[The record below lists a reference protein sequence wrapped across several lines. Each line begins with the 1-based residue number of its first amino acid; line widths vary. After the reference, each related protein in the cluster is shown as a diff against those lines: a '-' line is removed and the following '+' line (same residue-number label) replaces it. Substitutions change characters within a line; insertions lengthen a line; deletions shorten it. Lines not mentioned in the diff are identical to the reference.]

1 MSIVGASPFTE
12 RIAFFDGQRLFA
24 SDLQFLEQF
33 NREMRWLHNRSL
45 HQPGIGSGFAVS
57 GNKGDREVRI
67 EPGYAIDNL
76 GRAGQVV
83 KVAAGYARNYLLPR
97 KLAYP
102 ATPGKLK
109 VIEFERKSLLRKEA
123 KQKDDA
129 EKLKTMLDPIEIV
142 IRRKV
147 GEQDALYGSV
157 TNSDVADELEK
168 KCFQIEKRKI
178 HMDDHIKAL
187 GEYSIPIRL
196 FKDVTANVKLKVEPE
211 TEGQ

>member
-1 MSIVGASPFTE
+1 MEI
-12 RIAFFDGQRLFA
+12 IL
-24 SDLQFLEQF
+24 
-33 NREMRWLHNRSL
+33 RET
-45 HQPGIGSGFAVS
+45 
-57 GNKGDREVRI
+57 
-67 EPGYAIDNL
+67 IDNL

-83 KVAAGYARNYLLPR
+83 KVADGYARNYLLPR

-102 ATPGKLK
+102 ATPGNLK

-129 EKLKTMLDPIEIV
+129 EKLKTMLDPVEIV

-147 GEQDALYGSV
+147 GEQNALYGSV
-157 TNSDVADELEK
+157 TNADIAEALEK
-168 KCFQIEKRKI
+168 KGFEVERRKI
-178 HMDDHIKAL
+178 HLEDHIKML
-187 GEYSIPIRL
+187 GEYSIPVRL